1 MSILHSSNYFSCLSG
16 YVYDAVWL
24 YGLALDK
31 LVKQDKTFL
40 QNLHSNRSVKAFV
53 NIIKEVDAIGKM
65 IRNNHLR
72 FQIDF
77 EGVSGRINFFGRSSR
92 LSNIDIIQ
100 WRREEGDIQL
110 KQHKIGVYR
119 PNYTR

>member
-1 MSILHSSNYFSCLSG
+1 MSVLHLSNFISCLSG

-53 NIIKEVDAIGKM
+53 NIIKEVDAIIKM
-65 IRNNHLR
+65 IRNNHMS
-72 FQIDF
+72 F
-77 EGVSGRINFFGRSSR
+77 
-92 LSNIDIIQ
+92 
-100 WRREEGDIQL
+100 
-110 KQHKIGVYR
+110 
-119 PNYTR
+119 

>member
-1 MSILHSSNYFSCLSG
+1 M
-16 YVYDAVWL
+16 YDAVWL